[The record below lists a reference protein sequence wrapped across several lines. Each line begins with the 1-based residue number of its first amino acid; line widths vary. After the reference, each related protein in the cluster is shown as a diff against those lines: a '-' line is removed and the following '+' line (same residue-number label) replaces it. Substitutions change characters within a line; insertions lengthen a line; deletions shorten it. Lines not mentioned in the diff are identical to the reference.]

1 MHHGACLMN
10 VGVARRLHGTAA
22 VLPGVRTG
30 ECVTSIDHPPNK
42 TCEIYGWCPVEQ
54 DALPLYEFT
63 LIVCYRFSRHFA
75 NLVHVRCRISCN
87 LTYFTNGMM
96 TLFLAKRLL
105 SENYVVN
112 CRLSSQIAVICTALQ
127 IIRSKKLLIK
137 FT

>member
-10 VGVARRLHGTAA
+10 VGVARRLHGTVA

-63 LIVCYRFSRHFA
+63 LFAIVSVCTLLIWCMCDVVFHA
-75 NLVHVRCRISCN
+75 TWRISP
-87 LTYFTNGMM
+87 M
-96 TLFLAKRLL
+96 
-105 SENYVVN
+105 E
-112 CRLSSQIAVICTALQ
+112 
-127 IIRSKKLLIK
+127 
-137 FT
+137 